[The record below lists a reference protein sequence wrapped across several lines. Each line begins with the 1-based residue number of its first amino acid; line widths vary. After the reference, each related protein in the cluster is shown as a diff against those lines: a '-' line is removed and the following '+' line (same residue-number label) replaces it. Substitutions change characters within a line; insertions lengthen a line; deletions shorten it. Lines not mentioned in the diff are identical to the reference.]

1 MALRARKNAAVVLA
15 ASAALTL
22 LGPVGAASAAARPV
36 NLIKDPGGELSSPD
50 QSGDQVPVTFWTPLK
65 GTGFTTGRYNSPG
78 FDEPFTPRAPHAGH
92 AFFTGGPDSHLSGA
106 TQLVPLTS
114 ALIAKG
120 QATFVASGYLGG
132 FSDQHDYMSLTITW
146 ETATGTAISKVV
158 LGPVTE
164 EQRKGVTSLYLRS
177 KTGIVPKNAT
187 QALLLL
193 HAVRTDG
200 LYNDGYADD
209 LSLTLSK
216 KK

>member
-1 MALRARKNAAVVLA
+1 VARSARKHAAVVVA
-15 ASAALTL
+15 ASTALAL
-22 LGPVGAASAAARPV
+22 LGPLGTASAAAKSV
-36 NLIKDPGGELSSPD
+36 NLIKNSGGELSNPD
-50 QSGDQVPVTFWTPLK
+50 QSGDQVPVQYWTPLK

-78 FDEPFTPRAPHAGH
+78 FDEPFIPIAPHHGK
-92 AFFTGGPDSHLSGA
+92 AFFAGGPESHLSGA

-120 QATFVASGYLGG
+120 QAAFVASGYFGG

-146 ETATGTAISKVV
+146 ETATGKPISKVV

-164 EQRKGVTSLYLRS
+164 EQRKGITSMYLKS
-177 KTGIVPKNAT
+177 KTGVVPKNAR
-187 QALLLL
+187 QALLLI

-200 LYNDGYADD
+200 LYNDGYADN
-209 LSLTLSK
+209 LSLVLSK

>member
-1 MALRARKNAAVVLA
+1 MAQRARKKAAVVLA
-15 ASAALTL
+15 TSAALTL
-22 LGPVGAASAAARPV
+22 LGPVATASAAAKPV
-36 NLIKDPGGELSSPD
+36 NLIKDPGGELSNPD
-50 QSGDQVPVTFWTPLK
+50 QTGDQVPVKFWTPLK

-78 FDEPFTPRAPHAGH
+78 FDEPFLPHAPHPGK
-92 AFFTGGPDSHLSGA
+92 AFFAGGPDSHLSGA

-114 ALIAKG
+114 ALVAKG
-120 QATFVASGYLGG
+120 QAAFVASGYFGG

-146 ETATGTAISKVV
+146 ETAKGKAISKVV

-164 EQRKGVTSLYLRS
+164 EQRKGITSVYLKS
-177 KTGIVPKNAT
+177 KTGVVPKNAT

-193 HAVRTDG
+193 HSVRTDG
-200 LYNDGYADD
+200 LYNDGYADN